1 VARYDKDAMNP
12 SAPTRREALR
22 RLAAGVVGAAATPVW
37 VQSLTAL
44 ARARADTD
52 RAEAALAAEE
62 WTPAVFT
69 ARQNDAVIALTE
81 LIIPAT
87 DTPGAKAT
95 LVNRFIDRVL
105 ADAPASQREAFLRG
119 LAWIDTTS
127 HAEFGRDI
135 AAASVDQQT
144 ALLTRLAD
152 DRTPAAADAQG
163 VEFFQ
168 AIKSMTISGY
178 YSTEIGLRQELGDD
192 GVMMAAEFHGCDHPE
207 HQG

>member
-1 VARYDKDAMNP
+1 MARSEEDRVSP
-12 SAPTRREALR
+12 SAPTRRDALR
-22 RLAAGVVGAAATPVW
+22 RLAVGVVGAATSPLW

-44 ARARADTD
+44 ARSHADTH
-52 RAEAALAAEE
+52 RAEAVLAAQD
-62 WTPAVFT
+62 WTPAVLS

-81 LIIPAT
+81 LIIPAS

-119 LAWIDTTS
+119 LGWMDTTS
-127 HAEFGRDI
+127 RAEFGRDI
-135 AAASVDQQT
+135 AAASGEQQA

-152 DRTPAAADAQG
+152 EANQASADAPG
-163 VEFFQ
+163 VEFFH